1 MILNGGYQGGMLSTF
16 LKTMYN
22 DNGFIGGYCTFS
34 YMFLAHYARC
44 RDAGEAVEMTLRECL
59 EKGILI

>member
-1 MILNGGYQGGMLSTF
+1 MLSTF